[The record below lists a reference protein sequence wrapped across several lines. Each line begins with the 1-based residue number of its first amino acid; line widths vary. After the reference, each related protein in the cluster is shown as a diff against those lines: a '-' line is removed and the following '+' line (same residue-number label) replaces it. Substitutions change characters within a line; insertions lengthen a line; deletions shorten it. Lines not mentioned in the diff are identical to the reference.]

1 MVSFCNIS
9 SAFAYKIQ
17 EDKFIKKL
25 KCDANRMEEI
35 EMTKKNIATMSEME
49 KVSGGMIYDPKRP
62 PRPGIPLGGLASIPV
77 MKKVPRPV
85 QPWR

>member
-1 MVSFCNIS
+1 MVRSCNIS
-9 SAFAYKIQ
+9 SASAYKIQ

-35 EMTKKNIATMSEME
+35 EMTKKSIATMSEME
-49 KVSGGMIYDPKRP
+49 KVSGGMIYDPKNP
-62 PRPGIPLGGLASIPV
+62 PRPGIPLGGLASVPV
-77 MKKVPRPV
+77 MKRAKRPV